1 MKEEAL
7 SKVLNDQLDQISP
20 SESDLKKINKI
31 NKEFQQQLI
40 SNLKAKK
47 IKAQVFLG
55 GSLAKNTL
63 VRKNPYDIDMFVRFE
78 YSYKDKDISNI
89 LEKALPQAKRVHGS
103 RDYFQQTINKIIVEV
118 IPTIKITKPDQAT
131 NVTDLSYFHVNY
143 ILTQIKKHKNLTY
156 EIQLAK
162 TFAHAQN
169 VYGAESY
176 IHGFSGY
183 ALELLVSNYKT
194 FTSFIKA
201 ISDLDLKKGKLII
214 DQEKFYKNKDEVL
227 INLNKSKQ
235 NSPIIL
241 IDPTNKE
248 RNASSSLSEETLYK
262 FQNACKSFL
271 KKPTSN
277 AFKQKHVKDEFKNK
291 QPIILT
297 IKTNKQPGD
306 IAGTKS
312 KKFTLFLLSRL
323 KREFNIK
330 KDGFEYDDIHNIARL
345 YIILDK
351 KKPTEF
357 RGPPVASVSN
367 LKKFKKAH
375 PKATIKNNYAFVSI
389 EHNLTFNQWFKHF
402 KQSDKKIIVDMSI
415 KSIEI

>member
-1 MKEEAL
+1 MKEVNAIL
-7 SKVLNDQLDQISP
+7 SEQLDLISP
-20 SESDLKKINKI
+20 TKEDYDKINKI
-31 NKEFQQQLI
+31 SKEFQQQLTT
-40 SNLKAKK
+40 NLKNQK

-63 VRKNPYDIDMFVRFE
+63 VKKDPYDIDIFVRFDQ
-78 YSYKDKDISNI
+78 SYKDKDISKL
-89 LEKALPQAKRVHGS
+89 LEKAIPKAKRVHGS
-103 RDYFQQTINKIIVEV
+103 RDYFQQTINKIIVEI
-118 IPTIKITKPDQAT
+118 IPVIKITKPFQAT

-143 ILTQIKKHKNLTY
+143 MLTQIKNNKNLTK

-183 ALELLVSNYKT
+183 ALELLISHYKT
-194 FTSFIKA
+194 FIAFIKA
-201 ISDLDLKKGKLII
+201 ISDLDIKKGKLII
-214 DQEKFYKNKDEVL
+214 DQEKFYKNQQDVL
-227 INLNKSKQ
+227 TNLNKSKQ

-262 FQNACKSFL
+262 FQNHCKSFL
-271 KKPTSN
+271 KKPSSE

-291 QPIILT
+291 KPIILT

-323 KREFNIK
+323 KREFTIK
-330 KDGFEYDDIHNIARL
+330 KDGFEYDDIKNIARL
-345 YIILDK
+345 YLLLEK
-351 KKPTEF
+351 KKPTEI
-357 RGPPVASVSN
+357 RGPPITSKNN
-367 LKKFKKAH
+367 LAKFKKAH
-375 PKATIKNNYAFVSI
+375 KNTIVKKGYIFTTLK
-389 EHNLTFNQWFKHF
+389 HNLSFKEWFDKF
-402 KQSDKKIIVDMSI
+402 KKDDKKIIRDMGI
-415 KSIEI
+415 KSIE